1 MLEGNNSSS
10 MLLKAEYI
18 FLVNFNYPKI
28 SRSKVSLPTNQTVQ
42 WTRNVHT
49 PNLIIFPLGISTQV
63 QTLTMEECWLRRM
76 TENLKRMPQEM
87 G

>member
-10 MLLKAEYI
+10 TLLKAEYI

-28 SRSKVSLPTNQTVQ
+28 SRSKVSLPTNRTVQ
-42 WTRNVHT
+42 WIRNVNT
-49 PNLIIFPLGISTQV
+49 PNLIIFPLRISTQV
-63 QTLTMEECWLRRM
+63 QTLTTEDCWLQKM
-76 TENLKRMPQEM
+76 IENLKRMPQEM